1 MVRMPHADAWMLD
14 PTTRELLDV
23 AGAAPSPRA
32 AARQP
37 EKRLILAIL
46 EDAVGAFQK
55 YVALHRGT
63 PRHFRQVEAWMAAN
77 DTEWAFSFV
86 NICEALDLD
95 VARCRAGLAR
105 WRRRQEAGDG
115 LGVTVGARVLR
126 VSGTRDRLH
135 AVGGNR
141 PRNGRHTITPRYR
154 VGREL
159 PTH

>member
-1 MVRMPHADAWMLD
+1 MVRTSYADAWMLD
-14 PTTRELLDV
+14 PMSRELLDV

-32 AARQP
+32 AGRQP

-46 EDAVGAFQK
+46 EDAVGTFQK
-55 YVALHRGT
+55 YVVLQRGT
-63 PRHFRQVEAWMAAN
+63 PRHFRQVEAWIAAN

-105 WRRRQEAGDG
+105 WRSRQEAGDA
-115 LGVTVGARVLR
+115 LGVTIGARVLR
-126 VSGTRDRLH
+126 VSGTRGRLH
-135 AVGGNR
+135 PVGRDR
-141 PRNGRHTITPRYR
+141 PGNGRHTITPRYR
-154 VGREL
+154 VGRDL